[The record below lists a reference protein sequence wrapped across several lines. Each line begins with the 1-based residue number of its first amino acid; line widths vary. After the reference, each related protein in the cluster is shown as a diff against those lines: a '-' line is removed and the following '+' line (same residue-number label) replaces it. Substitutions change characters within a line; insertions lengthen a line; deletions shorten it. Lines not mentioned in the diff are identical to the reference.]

1 MAMHNQQPAPPGRK
15 VLAIIL
21 LVLGLI
27 VYVVLT
33 VTLTDLVATSDLIK
47 IIIYAVAGIV
57 WIFPARY
64 LLIWM
69 ETGKWTV
76 PKQTK

>member
-1 MAMHNQQPAPPGRK
+1 MHNQQPTPPGRK